1 MDQTALRR
9 MTSWTG
15 AKGGDVT
22 EDVRTGT
29 ADRIGR
35 LADELRSHAANGL
48 HYGRDPY
55 DQERYRRI
63 QSIAAELTSMVDTRS
78 TVDLERVFHEDVYGR
93 TPSVA
98 VDGAV
103 FDDEGRLLLA
113 ERAGSREWCMPGGA
127 ADVGEAP
134 SAGAVREVLEETG
147 LTVRAT
153 RLLGVYHNLAW
164 GMPSVVSHAYYLVF
178 ECERLGG
185 ELTPSHETTDF
196 RWVTEPEAMA
206 LTLYRSHVRKVPE
219 AFRLHR
225 SPDAPAAFH

>member
-1 MDQTALRR
+1 MTDDRTA
-9 MTSWTG
+9 T
-15 AKGGDVT
+15 
-22 EDVRTGT
+22 
-29 ADRIGR
+29 RIGR

-48 HYGRDPY
+48 LFGQDPY

-63 QSIAAELTSMVDTRS
+63 QAIAAELTAMVDTRS
-78 TVDLERVFHEDVYGR
+78 TVELERLFREDVFGR
-93 TPSVA
+93 TPAVA

-103 FDDEGRLLLA
+103 FDDDGRLLLA

-178 ECERLGG
+178 ECERVGG

-196 RWVTEPEAMA
+196 RWATEEEAMA
-206 LTLYRSHVRKVPE
+206 LPLYRSHVHKVPE

-225 SPDAPAAFH
+225 TPGAPAAFH

>member
-1 MDQTALRR
+1 MAEGTT
-9 MTSWTG
+9 TS
-15 AKGGDVT
+15 
-22 EDVRTGT
+22 T
-29 ADRIGR
+29 ADRIG
-35 LADELRSHAANGL
+35 LIADELRAHAANGL
-48 HYGRDPY
+48 FYARDPY

-63 QSIAAELTSMVDTRS
+63 QAIAAELASMIDIRS
-78 TVDLERVFHEDVYGR
+78 TVDLQRIFREDVYGR
-93 TPSVA
+93 TPAVA

-103 FDDEGRLLLA
+103 FDEADRLLLV

-147 LTVRAT
+147 LVVRAT

-178 ECERLGG
+178 ECQRLGG

-196 RWVTEPEAMA
+196 RWVTEEEAVA
-206 LTLYRSHVRKVPE
+206 LPLYRSHVRKVPE

-225 SPDAPAAFH
+225 RPDAPTAFH